1 MSATTPTQ
9 PTGDPGATPAYA
21 PPVSVSPRPEPM
33 HPCVRCG
40 RPVPMGVAMCE
51 FCNPL
56 GLADPAASQAHGT
69 VFLAIGAAV
78 VALALIGRF
87 ALAGIGP
94 FAATVDGVVKATDAT
109 GAVTGL
115 TITLT
120 VKNEGTKTGASTCRV
135 HDPALVS
142 TDRSAIFLSP
152 EIAAGA
158 SQTFT
163 RTTNQL
169 GLEPSPTLQAECS

>member
-1 MSATTPTQ
+1 
-9 PTGDPGATPAYA
+9 
-21 PPVSVSPRPEPM
+21 
-33 HPCVRCG
+33 
-40 RPVPMGVAMCE
+40 MCE

-78 VALALIGRF
+78 VILALVGRLL
-87 ALAGIGP
+87 LAGIGP
-94 FAATVDGVVKATDAT
+94 FEATVTQVVAATDAAGT
-109 GAVTGL
+109 SSGL
-115 TITLT
+115 TITMT
-120 VKNEGTKTGASTCRV
+120 VKNDGTRSGASTCRV
-135 HDPALVS
+135 HDPAVAA

-158 SQTFT
+158 SATFS

-169 GLEPSPTLQAECS
+169 GLEPSATLQVDCA

>member
-1 MSATTPTQ
+1 
-9 PTGDPGATPAYA
+9 
-21 PPVSVSPRPEPM
+21 
-33 HPCVRCG
+33 
-40 RPVPMGVAMCE
+40 MGTAMCE

-78 VALALIGRF
+78 VILALVGRLV
-87 ALAGIGP
+87 LAGIGP
-94 FAATVDGVVKATDAT
+94 FEASVTQVVAATDAS
-109 GAVTGL
+109 GATTGL
-115 TITLT
+115 TVTLT
-120 VKNEGTKTGASTCRV
+120 VKNDGTRSGASTCRV
-135 HDPALVS
+135 HDPAVAA

-158 SQTFT
+158 TATFS

-169 GLEPSPTLQAECS
+169 GLEASATLQAECG

>member
-1 MSATTPTQ
+1 
-9 PTGDPGATPAYA
+9 
-21 PPVSVSPRPEPM
+21 
-33 HPCVRCG
+33 
-40 RPVPMGVAMCE
+40 MCE

-78 VALALIGRF
+78 VILALIGRLV
-87 ALAGIGP
+87 LAGIGP
-94 FAATVDGVVKATDAT
+94 FEARVDGAVAATDAT
-109 GAVTGL
+109 GTPTGL

-120 VKNEGTKTGASTCRV
+120 VKNNGTRSGASTCRV
-135 HDPALVS
+135 HDPAIVA

-152 EIAAGA
+152 EIAPGA
-158 SQTFT
+158 TATFT

-169 GLEPSPTLQAECS
+169 GLVPTASLQAECA